1 MSCKGGES
9 KAFSAHTPN
18 LLFYNYIFELTQ
30 TIQLTAG
37 TYAAKA
43 SRHLPG
49 HLCERLNDPA
59 KIQDIFSAC
68 R

>member
-43 SRHLPG
+43 LEQ